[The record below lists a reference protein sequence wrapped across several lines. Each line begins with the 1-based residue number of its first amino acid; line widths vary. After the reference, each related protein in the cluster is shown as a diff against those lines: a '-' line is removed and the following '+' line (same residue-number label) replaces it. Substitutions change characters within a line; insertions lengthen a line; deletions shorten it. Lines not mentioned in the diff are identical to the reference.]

1 MIFIVNILIKRNED
15 IHIKKHENE
24 VNKLKEQEIRHNN
37 NINLEKEKFQQRAKD
52 NQEKI
57 MKKYVTF
64 YWSKKGRE
72 EKKRKKFMNL
82 NEKFEERVNKLE
94 EIERA
99 EEKKKKKLEK
109 KLLSIET
116 NQKLILDKE
125 KRKYEDIKER
135 RYQYFNTCRNN
146 RINFEK
152 ELTEEAKCILD
163 YQNEVLSRQ
172 NERDEKIRLKRENLK
187 DKTIYN
193 QMMFE
198 KNLQPFYKRLERI
211 KSESIIKKSKEQ
223 RRKIYRDLKRAE
235 AEARRREEEESTK
248 AKELRTKSG
257 VTKRIRQELDRVSGK
272 EAVAGLMTLAK
283 LEGFDK
289 EDTRTEEERRKY
301 FLPWRSKCRA
311 CAFMRVFRALQ
322 EDGGQEEGQQDK
334 KSV

>member
-198 KNLQPFYKRLERI
+198 KNLRPFYKRLERI

-235 AEARRREEEESTK
+235 AEARRREEEER
-248 AKELRTKSG
+248 L
-257 VTKRIRQELDRVSGK
+257 LN
-272 EAVAGLMTLAK
+272 
-283 LEGFDK
+283 
-289 EDTRTEEERRKY
+289 
-301 FLPWRSKCRA
+301 
-311 CAFMRVFRALQ
+311 
-322 EDGGQEEGQQDK
+322 QQIG
-334 KSV
+334 